1 MSDLVVCVP
10 NVSEGRSPSALRR
23 MESAIKASP
32 AHVLDTHSDEDHHR
46 SVFTFAAPLTDVA
59 GAVLRLAE
67 AAFEC
72 IDITRHRGVHP
83 RVGALDVVPLIPF
96 AETGREACI
105 DCVGEIADRLWAEF
119 RVPSYLYGY
128 AARREDRTRL
138 ETIRKHGYGAISE
151 AVRRGECLPDIG
163 GPELHPK
170 AGACF
175 LGVRDFMAA
184 FNVQLADHDATAA
197 KRIARAVRESSG
209 GLPGVKALGLFLPSQ
224 NSAQVSMNVTQL
236 DLTPLDTVFAAV
248 CRESAALGVDVLGSE
263 LVGLVPRNALGPE
276 PERLRI
282 RGFHEGMILE
292 TRLARTRLP
301 ATARASRPS

>member
-1 MSDLVVCVP
+1 MPDLVVCVP
-10 NVSEGRSPSALRR
+10 NVSEGRNPSALRR
-23 MESAIKASP
+23 MESAIEAAS
-32 AHVLDTHSDEDHHR
+32 AHVLDTHRDEDHHR
-46 SVFTFAAPLTDVA
+46 SVFTFAAPLNDVA

-72 IDITRHRGVHP
+72 INITRHRGVHP

-96 AETGREACI
+96 AETGREACV

-138 ETIRKHGYGAISE
+138 ETIRKHGFEALSE
-151 AVRRGECLPDIG
+151 AVRRGECLPDVG
-163 GPELHPK
+163 GAGLHPK

-197 KRIARAVRESSG
+197 KRIARALRESSG

-224 NSAQVSMNVTQL
+224 NSAQVSMNVTRL

-292 TRLARTRLP
+292 TRLARARLQ

>member
-1 MSDLVVCVP
+1 MSEWVVCVP
-10 NVSEGRSPSALRR
+10 NVSEGRSPGALRR
-23 MESAIKASP
+23 MESAINAAP
-32 AHVLDTHSDEDHHR
+32 AHVLDTHCDQDHHR
-46 SVFTFAAPLTDVA
+46 SVFTFAAALINVA
-59 GAVLRLAE
+59 EAVLRLAGT
-67 AAFEC
+67 AFEC

-83 RVGALDVVPLIPF
+83 RVGALDVVPLVPF

-105 DCVGEIADRLWAEF
+105 DCVGEIADRIWAEF
-119 RVPSYLYGY
+119 RVPSYQYGY
-128 AARREDRTRL
+128 AARRKDRSRL
-138 ETIRKHGYGAISE
+138 ETVRKHGFEALSK
-151 AVRRGECLPDIG
+151 AVRRGECLPDVG
-163 GPELHPK
+163 GPELHSR

-184 FNVQLADHDATAA
+184 FNVQLADRDAAAA

-224 NSAQVSMNVTQL
+224 KAAQVSMNVTRL
-236 DLTPLDTVFAAV
+236 DLTPLDAVFAAV

-263 LVGLVPRNALGPE
+263 LVGLVPRYALGPE

-292 TRLARTRLP
+292 TRLERARLE
-301 ATARASRPS
+301 AAARALRQS